1 MNARIFIATLGI
13 FITLIVLTYGC
24 SADRSYR
31 DEYINLLEEK
41 LSNQSP
47 IPAEATIVE
56 ELSEE
61 EVRTQTLDLLS
72 FACGNTP
79 SVSDVRVRKSAKDQW
94 SVIVVIATDSIDPY
108 GFEVYEKVFLSGT
121 ANGDIIEFKNV
132 EALIERCE

>member
-47 IPAEATIVE
+47 VPAEATIVE
-56 ELSEE
+56 ELSDE
-61 EVRTQTLDLLS
+61 EVRTQTFDLLS

-79 SVSDVRVRKSAKDQW
+79 SVYDVRVRKSAKDQW

-108 GFEVYEKVFLSGT
+108 GFEVYDKVFLSGT